1 MNEAVIVALQAGAT
15 LVTAS
20 QRLTRHLAAT
30 YGAAQQAQ
38 GAPVWEAPDI
48 LPWHQWLERAWQ
60 ESFGLLDA
68 DTPQLLLSDFQ
79 ELTLWEEVIRAADSE
94 PLLQVPAAARSARE
108 AWQLLHAWKLSIPR
122 FQETVSEDVTAF
134 ARWAKAYGQRCTS
147 GNWLDSARLP
157 DAVRNAIAAGRLAPC
172 MDAQVSREAGRRERP
187 PPRSLIIAGFDE
199 FTPQQDELL
208 DTVRAAGVTVTPLE
222 PAEQTTRVARVGYDD
237 RRAEIHAA
245 AAWARAALESGQTR
259 IGVVVPDLSVQRASI
274 VRLFDEALLPAALL
288 PGADIVRPYNV
299 SLGEPLTAWPVI
311 HAALLVLEFGTGSLP
326 VARLG
331 TLLRSPF
338 LAGATSEASACAQ
351 LDALLRQE
359 GEETVSISALLRR
372 TQTELARPQAA
383 APQLHAQLRAWRD
396 AIPARS
402 TRLAPSAWS
411 EQFAALLKLAG
422 WPGDGPLDSD
432 SHQAVMAWRELLA
445 AFAAQDVVSAR
456 LNYAEAL
463 ATLRRMAGERVFQP
477 QTPAA
482 PVQVL
487 GLLEASGLD
496 FDSLWVMGLDDE
508 SWPPSPRPNP
518 FLPPALV
525 NEASFTQRAR
535 GLPHASAERELEFA
549 RRLTERLAASAANV
563 VFSHPL
569 NAGDEKRR
577 ASPLLQAFPE
587 LLPSDFPAP
596 HPGLASHLFAARN
609 LETLGDEQAPALA
622 TGSVVKGGTRLFQYQ
637 AACPFRAFATLRLDA
652 RAPEEPEPGLDAKA
666 RGMLLHAALEALWR
680 TLGSHAA
687 LCAMAEASLM
697 NAIGAAVHTAL
708 DELARDRSQTLTSRF
723 RDIEVRRLTR
733 LLRLWLEEEKARA
746 PFQVV
751 AAEQKTTIK
760 LGGLVVEG
768 RMDRVDELEDGTRV
782 ILDYKSGK
790 TSIKSWEGERPDE
803 PQLPLYAI
811 DMRQRQP
818 VAAALFAQ
826 LRAGEL
832 GFNGLATRAGIAP
845 KVKPAGENEGAWQAQ
860 LDAWQ
865 TTLTTLAEAFR
876 AGDARV
882 DPKKFPQTCEYCGL
896 QALCRVHERRLAA
909 VEDEE
914 GGEGDD

>member
-1 MNEAVIVALQAGAT
+1 MNQDIIATLKAGAT

-20 QRLTRHLAAT
+20 QRLARHLAAT

-38 GAPVWEAPDI
+38 SAQVWEAPDI
-48 LPWHQWLERAWQ
+48 LPWHQWLERFWQ

-68 DTPQLLLSDFQ
+68 DAPQLLLSDFQ
-79 ELTLWEEVIRAADSE
+79 EQTLWEEVIRAADSE
-94 PLLQVPAAARSARE
+94 NPLLQVPAAARSARE

-122 FQETVSEDVTAF
+122 SRESASEDVSAF
-134 ARWAKAYGQRCTS
+134 ARWAKAYGQRCAS

-157 DAVRNAIAAGRLAPC
+157 DAVRNAIAAGRLAP
-172 MDAQVSREAGRRERP
+172 P
-187 PPRSLIIAGFDE
+187 HSLILAGFDE
-199 FTPQQDELL
+199 LTPQQDALL
-208 DTVRAAGVTVTPLE
+208 NAVRAAGVTVTPLT
-222 PAEQTTRVARVGYDD
+222 PADQTARTARVGYDD

-274 VRLFDEALLPAALL
+274 VRLFDEALVPAALL
-288 PGADIVRPYNV
+288 PGSDVVRPYNV
-299 SLGEPLTAWPVI
+299 SLGESLAAWPVI
-311 HAALLVLEFGTGSLP
+311 HAALLLLEFGTGSLP

-338 LAGATSEASACAQ
+338 LAGATSEASARAQ

-372 TQTELARPQAA
+372 TQVELAKPQAT
-383 APQLHAQLRAWRD
+383 APQLHAQLRVWRD
-396 AIPARS
+396 NIPARS
-402 TRLAPSAWS
+402 KQFVPSAWS

-445 AFAAQDVVSAR
+445 AFAAQDVVSTRPA
-456 LNYAEAL
+456 YAEAL

-508 SWPPSPRPNP
+508 IWPESPRPNP
-518 FLPPALV
+518 FLPL
-525 NEASFTQRAR
+525 EMQRTR

-549 RRLTERLAASAANV
+549 RRLTERLAASAGNV

-569 NAGDEKRR
+569 NSGDEKRR

-587 LLPSDFPAP
+587 LQPSDFPAP
-596 HPGLASHLFAARN
+596 LPGLASHLFAARAV
-609 LETLGDEQAPALA
+609 ETLSDEQAPALA
-622 TGSVVKGGTRLFQYQ
+622 PGSAVKGGTRLFQYQ

-652 RAPEEPEPGLDAKA
+652 RSPEEPEPGLDAKA
-666 RGMLLHAALEALWR
+666 RGMLLHSALEALWN
-680 TLGSHAA
+680 TLASHAA
-687 LCAMAEASLM
+687 LCSMAEGALM
-697 NAIGAAVHTAL
+697 NAIGTAVHAAL
-708 DELARDRSQTLTSRF
+708 DELARDRSQTLTGRF
-723 RDIEVRRLTR
+723 REIEAKRLTR
-733 LLRLWLEEEKARA
+733 LLRAWLEEEKARA
-746 PFQVV
+746 PFKVV

-790 TSIKSWEGERPDE
+790 TSTKSWEGERPDE

-832 GFNGLATRAGIAP
+832 GFNGLAARTGIAP
-845 KVKPAGENEGAWQAQ
+845 KVKPAGENEGVWQAQ

-865 TTLTTLAEAFR
+865 TTLTTLAEAYR

-882 DPKKFPQTCEYCGL
+882 DPKEFPRTCEYCGL
-896 QALCRVHERRLAA
+896 QALCRVHERHPDV
-909 VEDEE
+909 VEVGS

>member
-1 MNEAVIVALQAGAT
+1 MNQDNIAALKAGAT

-20 QRLTRHLAAT
+20 QRLARHLTTT

-48 LPWHQWLERAWQ
+48 LPWHQWLERFWQ

-68 DTPQLLLSDFQ
+68 DIPQLLLSDFQ
-79 ELTLWEEVIRAADSE
+79 ELTLWEEAIHATDSE
-94 PLLQVPAAARSARE
+94 NPLLQVPSAARSARE

-122 FQETVSEDVTAF
+122 SQESSSEDVSAF
-134 ARWAKAYGQRCTS
+134 ARWAKAYTQRCAT

-157 DAVRNAIAAGRLAPC
+157 DAVRNAITAGRLSP
-172 MDAQVSREAGRRERP
+172 SP
-187 PPRSLIIAGFDE
+187 SLILAGFDE
-199 FTPQQDELL
+199 LTPQQEELL
-208 DTVRAAGVTVTPLE
+208 NAVRATGVTVTPLM
-222 PAEQTTRVARVGYDD
+222 PADQTAHVARVGYDD
-237 RRAEIHAA
+237 RRAEILAA

-259 IGVVVPDLSVQRASI
+259 IGVVVPDLSVQRATV
-274 VRLFDEALLPAALL
+274 VRLFDDALLPAVLL
-288 PGADIVRPYNV
+288 PGADSVRPYNI
-299 SLGEPLTAWPVI
+299 SLGNPLATWPVI
-311 HAALLVLEFGTGSLP
+311 HAALMVLEFGTGSLP
-326 VARLG
+326 IARLG

-338 LAGATSEASACAQ
+338 LAGAASEASARAQ
-351 LDALLRQE
+351 LDALLRQD
-359 GEETVSISALLRR
+359 GEESVSISALLRR
-372 TQTELARPQAA
+372 AVTALAKPQSA

-396 AIPARS
+396 VIPARS

-445 AFAAQDVVSAR
+445 AFAAQDVVSAWH
-456 LNYAEAL
+456 NYAEAL

-477 QTPAA
+477 QTSAA

-518 FLPPALV
+518 FLPL
-525 NEASFTQRAR
+525 ELQRTR
-535 GLPHASAERELEFA
+535 GMPHASAERELEFA
-549 RRLTERLAASAANV
+549 RRLTERLAASAGNV

-587 LLPSDFPAP
+587 LLTSDLPTP
-596 HPGLASHLFAARN
+596 HTGLASHLFAARQI
-609 LETLGDEQAPALA
+609 ETISDEQAPPLA
-622 TGSVVKGGTRLFQYQ
+622 PGSVVRGGTRLFQYQ

-652 RAPEEPEPGLDAKA
+652 RTPEEPEPGLDAKA
-666 RGMLLHAALEALWR
+666 RGMLLHAALEALWN

-687 LCAMAEASLM
+687 LCGMAEAALM
-697 NAIGAAVHTAL
+697 KAIGAAVHAAL
-708 DELARDRSQTLTSRF
+708 EELARDRSQTLTGRF
-723 RDIEVRRLTR
+723 REIETQRLTR
-733 LLRLWLEEEKARA
+733 LLRSWLEEEKARA
-746 PFQVV
+746 PFRVV

-768 RMDRVDELEDGTRV
+768 RMDRVDELDDGTRV

-790 TSIKSWEGERPDE
+790 TSIQSWEGERPDE

-826 LRAGEL
+826 LRAGDL
-832 GFNGLATRAGIAP
+832 AFNGLAARTGIAP
-845 KVKPAGENEGAWQAQ
+845 RVKPAGENEGAWQAQ

-882 DPKKFPQTCEYCGL
+882 DPKKFPQTCEHCGL
-896 QALCRVHERRLAA
+896 QALCRVHERHPEI
-909 VEDEE
+909 VEDES
-914 GGEGDD
+914 GGTVDD

>member
-1 MNEAVIVALQAGAT
+1 MNQDIIVALKTGAT

-48 LPWHQWLERAWQ
+48 LPWHQWLERFWQ

-68 DTPQLLLSDFQ
+68 DGPQLLLSDFQ

-94 PLLQVPAAARSARE
+94 PLLQVPAAARSARD

-122 FQETVSEDVTAF
+122 SQETASEDVSAF

-157 DAVRNAIAAGRLAPC
+157 DAVRNAIAAGRL
-172 MDAQVSREAGRRERP
+172 V

-199 FTPQQDELL
+199 LTPQQDALL
-208 DTVRAAGVTVTPLE
+208 NAVRAAGITVTPLT
-222 PAEQTTRVARVGYDD
+222 PADLTARVARVGYDD

-259 IGVVVPDLSVQRASI
+259 IGVVVPDLSVQRATI

-288 PGADIVRPYNV
+288 PGADSVRPYNV
-299 SLGEPLTAWPVI
+299 SLGEPLATWPVI
-311 HAALLVLEFGTGSLP
+311 HAALLLLEFGTGSLP

-338 LAGATSEASACAQ
+338 LTGATSEASARAQ

-372 TQTELARPQAA
+372 ANAELAKPQAA
-383 APQLHAQLRAWRD
+383 APQLYAQLRAWRD
-396 AIPARS
+396 TIPSRS
-402 TRLAPSAWS
+402 TRLVPSAWS

-422 WPGDGPLDSD
+422 WPGDGPLESE

-456 LNYAEAL
+456 INYAEAL

-518 FLPPALV
+518 FLPHEL
-525 NEASFTQRAR
+525 QRTR

-549 RRLTERLAASAANV
+549 RRLTERLAASAGNV

-596 HPGLASHLFAARN
+596 HPGLASHLFAARDIEI
-609 LETLGDEQAPALA
+609 LSDEQAPALA
-622 TGSVVKGGTRLFQYQ
+622 PGSVVKGGTRLFQYQ

-666 RGMLLHAALEALWR
+666 RGMLLHSALEALWN

-687 LCAMAEASLM
+687 LCAMVEDALM
-697 NAIGAAVHTAL
+697 NAIGAAVHAAL
-708 DELARDRSQTLTSRF
+708 EELARDRSQTLTGRF
-723 RDIEVRRLTR
+723 RDIEARRLTR
-733 LLRLWLEEEKARA
+733 LLRAWLEEEKVRA
-746 PFQVV
+746 PFKVV
-751 AAEQKTTIK
+751 AAEQKTTIE

-832 GFNGLATRAGIAP
+832 GFNGLAQRVGIAP
-845 KVKPAGENEGAWQAQ
+845 EVKPAGDTEAEWQAQ
-860 LDAWQ
+860 LDTWQ

-876 AGDARV
+876 DGDARV
-882 DPKKFPQTCEYCGL
+882 DPKKFPQTCEHCGL
-896 QALCRVHERRLAA
+896 QALCRVHERHPQE
-909 VEDEE
+909 VYD

>member
-1 MNEAVIVALQAGAT
+1 MNQDSIAALKAGAT

-20 QRLTRHLAAT
+20 QRLARHLAAA
-30 YGAAQQAQ
+30 YGAAQQAH

-48 LPWHQWLERAWQ
+48 LPWHQWLERFWQ

-79 ELTLWEEVIRAADSE
+79 EQTLWEEVIRAADSE
-94 PLLQVPAAARSARE
+94 PLLQVPAAARSAHE

-122 FQETVSEDVTAF
+122 SRESASEDVSAF
-134 ARWAKAYGQRCTS
+134 ARWAKAYGQRCTD

-157 DAVRNAIAAGRLAPC
+157 DAVRNAIAAGRL
-172 MDAQVSREAGRRERP
+172 SP
-187 PPRSLIIAGFDE
+187 PTSLILAGFDE
-199 FTPQQDELL
+199 FTPQQDALL
-208 DTVRAAGVTVTPLE
+208 NAVRAAGVTVTPLV
-222 PAEQTTRVARVGYDD
+222 PADETARVARVGYDD
-237 RRAEIHAA
+237 RRAEIQAA
-245 AAWARAALESGQTR
+245 AAWARAALEAGQTR

-274 VRLFDEALLPAALL
+274 VRLFDEALIPAALL
-288 PGADIVRPYNV
+288 VAPGVLPPATLVHPCAAPGTDIVRPYNV
-299 SLGEPLTAWPVI
+299 SLGEPLAAWPVI
-311 HAALLVLEFGTGSLP
+311 HAALLFLEFGTGSFP
-326 VARLG
+326 MARLG

-338 LAGATSEASACAQ
+338 LAGAANEAGARAQ

-372 TQTELARPQAA
+372 VQAELARPQAA
-383 APQLHAQLRAWRD
+383 APQLYAQLRLWRD
-396 AIPARS
+396 HIPARS
-402 TRLAPSAWS
+402 KQFAPSGWS
-411 EQFAALLKLAG
+411 EQFAALLKHAG
-422 WPGDGPLDSD
+422 WPGDGPLESE

-445 AFAAQDVVSAR
+445 SFAAQDAVSTPQ
-456 LNYAEAL
+456 NYAEAL

-518 FLPPALV
+518 FLPLDL
-525 NEASFTQRAR
+525 QRTR

-549 RRLTERLAASAANV
+549 RRLTERLAASASNV
-563 VFSHPL
+563 VFSYPL
-569 NAGDEKRR
+569 NSGDEKRR
-577 ASPLLQAFPE
+577 ASPLLQAIPE

-596 HPGLASHLFAARN
+596 SPGLASQLFAARQI
-609 LETLGDEQAPALA
+609 ETLNDEQAPALA
-622 TGSVVKGGTRLFQYQ
+622 PGSIVKGGTRLFQYQ
-637 AACPFRAFATLRLDA
+637 AACPFRAFASLRLDA
-652 RAPEEPEPGLDAKA
+652 RSPEEPEPGLDAKA
-666 RGMLLHAALEALWR
+666 RGMLLHAALEALWN

-687 LCAMAEASLM
+687 LCGMAEDSLM
-697 NAIGAAVHTAL
+697 YAIGTAVNGAL
-708 DELARDRSQTLTSRF
+708 EELARERSQTLTARF
-723 RDIEVRRLTR
+723 REIETRRLTR
-733 LLRLWLEEEKARA
+733 LLRAWLEEEKARA
-746 PFQVV
+746 PFKVV

-768 RMDRVDELEDGTRV
+768 RMDRVDELDDGTRV

-790 TSIKSWEGERPDE
+790 TSIQSWEGERPDE

-845 KVKPAGENEGAWQAQ
+845 KVKAAGDTEAVWQAQ

-865 TTLTTLAEAFR
+865 TTLTTLAEAYR

-882 DPKKFPQTCEYCGL
+882 EPKKFPQTCEYCGL
-896 QALCRVHERRLAA
+896 QALCRVHERHPDV
-909 VEDEE
+909 VEDDS
-914 GGEGDD
+914 GGEGDV

>member
-1 MNEAVIVALQAGAT
+1 MKEAIIAALQAGAT

-20 QRLTRHLAAT
+20 QRLARHLAAT

-38 GAPVWEAPDI
+38 GAVVWESPDI
-48 LPWHQWLERAWQ
+48 LPWHQWLERYWQ

-68 DTPQLLLSDFQ
+68 DTPQLLLSEFQ
-79 ELTLWEEVIRAADSE
+79 EQTLWEEVIRAADSE

-122 FQETVSEDVTAF
+122 SQESASEDVSAF

-157 DAVRNAIAAGRLAPC
+157 DAVRNAIAAGRLAPR

-187 PPRSLIIAGFDE
+187 PPPSLIIAGFDE
-199 FTPQQDELL
+199 LTPQQDALL
-208 DTVRAAGVTVTPLE
+208 NAVRTAGVTVTPLT
-222 PAEQTTRVARVGYDD
+222 PADQSARTARVGYDD

-245 AAWARAALESGQTR
+245 AAWARAALEAGQTR

-274 VRLFDEALLPAALL
+274 VRLFDEALVPAALL
-288 PGADIVRPYNV
+288 PGADVVRPYNV
-299 SLGEPLTAWPVI
+299 SLGEPLAAWPVI

-338 LAGATSEASACAQ
+338 LAGATSEASTRAQ

-372 TQTELARPQAA
+372 AQAELAKSQAA
-383 APQLHAQLRAWRD
+383 VPQLHAQLRAWRD
-396 AIPARS
+396 NIPARS
-402 TRLAPSAWS
+402 KQFVPSAWS

-445 AFAAQDVVSAR
+445 AFAAQDVVSTCPA
-456 LNYAEAL
+456 YTEAL

-508 SWPPSPRPNP
+508 NWPPSPRPNP
-518 FLPPALV
+518 FLPL
-525 NEASFTQRAR
+525 ELQRTR

-549 RRLTERLAASAANV
+549 RRLTERLAASAGNV

-569 NAGDEKRR
+569 NSGDEKRR

-587 LLPSDFPAP
+587 LQPSDFPAP
-596 HPGLASHLFAARN
+596 HPGLANHLFAARDIEI
-609 LETLGDEQAPALA
+609 LSDEQAPALA
-622 TGSVVKGGTRLFQYQ
+622 PGSTVKGGTRLFQYQ

-652 RAPEEPEPGLDAKA
+652 RSPEEPEPGLDAKA
-666 RGMLLHAALEALWR
+666 RGMLLHSALEALWN
-680 TLGSHAA
+680 TLASHAA
-687 LCAMAEASLM
+687 LCAMAEGALM
-697 NAIGAAVHTAL
+697 DAISAAVHAAL
-708 DELARDRSQTLTSRF
+708 EELARDRSQTLTGRF
-723 RDIEVRRLTR
+723 REIEAKRLTR
-733 LLRLWLEEEKARA
+733 LLRAWLEEEKARA
-746 PFQVV
+746 PFKVV

-790 TSIKSWEGERPDE
+790 TSTKSWEGERPDE
-803 PQLPLYAI
+803 PQLPLYAV

-832 GFNGLATRAGIAP
+832 GFNGLAQRAGIAP
-845 KVKPAGENEGAWQAQ
+845 KVKPAGDTDAAWQAQ

-865 TTLTTLAEAFR
+865 TTLTTLAEAYR

-882 DPKKFPQTCEYCGL
+882 DPKEFPRTCEYCGL
-896 QALCRVHERRLAA
+896 QALCRVHERHPEI
-909 VEDEE
+909 VEDES
-914 GGEGDD
+914 GGEGGG

>member
-1 MNEAVIVALQAGAT
+1 MNEAIIAALQVGAT

-20 QRLTRHLAAT
+20 QRLARHLAST

-48 LPWHQWLERAWQ
+48 LPWQQWLERFWQ

-79 ELTLWEEVIRAADSE
+79 EQTLWEEVIRAADSE

-108 AWQLLHAWKLSIPR
+108 AWQLLHAWKLTIPR
-122 FQETVSEDVTAF
+122 SQESASEDVSAF

-157 DAVRNAIAAGRLAPC
+157 DAVRNAIAAGRLTPC

-199 FTPQQDELL
+199 LTPQQEELL
-208 DTVRAAGVTVTPLE
+208 RAMRAAGVTVTPLT
-222 PAEQTTRVARVGYDD
+222 PADQTARVARVGYDD
-237 RRAEIHAA
+237 RRTEIHAA
-245 AAWARAALESGQTR
+245 AAWARAALEAGQTR
-259 IGVVVPDLSVQRASI
+259 IGVVVPDLSVQRATV

-288 PGADIVRPYNV
+288 PGAEVVRPYNV
-299 SLGEPLTAWPVI
+299 SLGESLASRPVI
-311 HAALLVLEFGTGSLP
+311 HAALLLLEFGTGSLP

-331 TLLRSPF
+331 MLLRSPF
-338 LAGATSEASACAQ
+338 LAGAVSEASARAQ

-372 TQTELARPQAA
+372 ANTELAKPQAA
-383 APQLHAQLRAWRD
+383 APQMYTQLRAWRD
-396 AIPARS
+396 NIPARS
-402 TRLAPSAWS
+402 KQFIPSAWS

-456 LNYAEAL
+456 SNYAEAL

-508 SWPPSPRPNP
+508 GWPPSPRPNP
-518 FLPPALV
+518 FLPLDL
-525 NEASFTQRAR
+525 QRTR

-549 RRLTERLAASAANV
+549 RRLTERLAACAGNV

-569 NAGDEKRR
+569 NSGDEKRR

-587 LLPSDFPAP
+587 LLPSDFPASY
-596 HPGLASHLFAARN
+596 PGLAAQLFAARAI
-609 LETLGDEQAPALA
+609 ETLSDEQAPALA
-622 TGSVVKGGTRLFQYQ
+622 PGSAVKGGTRLFQYQ

-666 RGMLLHAALEALWR
+666 RGMLLHSALEVLWNA
-680 TLGSHAA
+680 LGSHAA
-687 LCAMAEASLM
+687 LCAMAEGALM
-697 NAIGAAVHTAL
+697 DAISAAVHAAL
-708 DELARDRSQTLTSRF
+708 EELARDRSQTLTGRF
-723 RDIEVRRLTR
+723 RDIEARRLTR
-733 LLRLWLEEEKARA
+733 LLRAWLEEEKQRA
-746 PFQVV
+746 PFKVV

-768 RMDRVDELEDGTRV
+768 RMDRVDELDDGTRV
-782 ILDYKSGK
+782 ILDYKSGETK
-790 TSIKSWEGERPDE
+790 IKKWEGERPDE
-803 PQLPLYAI
+803 PQLPLYAV
-811 DMRQRQP
+811 DMHKRQP

-826 LRAGEL
+826 LRAGDL
-832 GFNGLATRAGIAP
+832 AFNGLAARTGIAP
-845 KVKPAGENEGAWQAQ
+845 KVKPAGDSEAAWQAQ

-865 TTLTTLAEAFR
+865 ITLTTLAEAFR

-882 DPKKFPQTCEYCGL
+882 DPKEFPQTCEHCGL
-896 QALCRVHERRLAA
+896 QALCRVHERHPQE
-909 VEDEE
+909 VDD

>member
-1 MNEAVIVALQAGAT
+1 MNEAIIAALQVGAT

-20 QRLTRHLAAT
+20 QRLARHLAST

-48 LPWHQWLERAWQ
+48 LPWQQWLERFWQ

-79 ELTLWEEVIRAADSE
+79 EQTLWEEVIRAADSE

-108 AWQLLHAWKLSIPR
+108 AWQLLHAWKLTIPR
-122 FQETVSEDVTAF
+122 SQETASEDVSAF
-134 ARWAKAYGQRCTS
+134 ARWAKAYGQRCTG

-157 DAVRNAIAAGRLAPC
+157 DAVRNAIAAGRLTPC

-199 FTPQQDELL
+199 LTPQQEELL
-208 DTVRAAGVTVTPLE
+208 RAMRAAGVTVTPLT
-222 PAEQTTRVARVGYDD
+222 PADQTARVARVGYDD
-237 RRAEIHAA
+237 RRTEIHAA
-245 AAWARAALESGQTR
+245 AAWARAALEAGQTR
-259 IGVVVPDLSVQRASI
+259 IGVVVPDLSVQRATV

-288 PGADIVRPYNV
+288 PGAEVVRPYNV
-299 SLGEPLTAWPVI
+299 SLGESLASRPVI
-311 HAALLVLEFGTGSLP
+311 HAALLLLEFGTGSLP

-331 TLLRSPF
+331 MLLRSPF
-338 LAGATSEASACAQ
+338 LAGAVSEASARAQ

-372 TQTELARPQAA
+372 ANTELAKPQAA
-383 APQLHAQLRAWRD
+383 APQMYTQLRAWRD
-396 AIPARS
+396 NIPARS
-402 TRLAPSAWS
+402 KQFIPSAWS

-456 LNYAEAL
+456 SNYAEAL

-508 SWPPSPRPNP
+508 GWPPSPRPNP
-518 FLPPALV
+518 FLPLDL
-525 NEASFTQRAR
+525 QRTR

-549 RRLTERLAASAANV
+549 RRLTERLAACAGNV

-569 NAGDEKRR
+569 NSGDEKRR

-587 LLPSDFPAP
+587 LLPSDFPASY
-596 HPGLASHLFAARN
+596 PGLAAQLFAARAI
-609 LETLGDEQAPALA
+609 ETLSDEQAPALA
-622 TGSVVKGGTRLFQYQ
+622 PGSAVKGGTHLFQYQ

-666 RGMLLHAALEALWR
+666 RGMLLHSALEVLWNA
-680 TLGSHAA
+680 LGSHAA
-687 LCAMAEASLM
+687 LCAMAEGALM
-697 NAIGAAVHTAL
+697 DAISAAVHAAL
-708 DELARDRSQTLTSRF
+708 EELARDRSQTLTGRF
-723 RDIEVRRLTR
+723 RDIEARRLTR
-733 LLRLWLEEEKARA
+733 LLRAWLEEEKQRA
-746 PFQVV
+746 PFKVV

-768 RMDRVDELEDGTRV
+768 RMDRVDELDDGTRV
-782 ILDYKSGK
+782 ILDYKSGETK
-790 TSIKSWEGERPDE
+790 IKKWEGERPDE
-803 PQLPLYAI
+803 PQLPLYAV
-811 DMRQRQP
+811 DMHKRQP

-826 LRAGEL
+826 LRAGDL
-832 GFNGLATRAGIAP
+832 AFNGLAARTGIAP
-845 KVKPAGENEGAWQAQ
+845 KVKPAGDSEAAWQAQ

-865 TTLTTLAEAFR
+865 ITLTTLAEAFR

-882 DPKKFPQTCEYCGL
+882 DPKEFPQTCEHCGL
-896 QALCRVHERRLAA
+896 QALCRVHERHPQE
-909 VEDEE
+909 VDD

>member
-1 MNEAVIVALQAGAT
+1 MNQDIIVALRAGAT

-20 QRLTRHLAAT
+20 QRLARHLAAT
-30 YGAAQQAQ
+30 YGAAQQAL
-38 GAPVWEAPDI
+38 GALVWEAPDI
-48 LPWHQWLERAWQ
+48 LPWHQWLERFWQ

-79 ELTLWEEVIRAADSE
+79 ELTLWEEAIHAADSE
-94 PLLQVPAAARSARE
+94 NPLLQVPSAARSARE

-122 FQETVSEDVTAF
+122 TQESASEDVSTF
-134 ARWAKAYGQRCTS
+134 ARWAKAYTQRCTT

-157 DAVRNAIAAGRLAPC
+157 DAVRNAIAAARVAPPH
-172 MDAQVSREAGRRERP
+172 A
-187 PPRSLIIAGFDE
+187 LILAGFDE
-199 FTPQQDELL
+199 LGPQQDELL
-208 DTVRAAGVTVTPLE
+208 NAMRAAGITIASLAPGDRTK
-222 PAEQTTRVARVGYDD
+222 RVARVGYDD
-237 RRAEIHAA
+237 CRAEIHAA

-259 IGVVVPDLSVQRASI
+259 IGVVVPDLSVQRATV
-274 VRLFDEALLPAALL
+274 VRLFDEALIPAALL
-288 PGADIVRPYNV
+288 PGSDVVRPYNV
-299 SLGEPLTAWPVI
+299 SLGEPLAAWPVI
-311 HAALLVLEFGTGSLP
+311 HAALLALEFGTGSLP

-338 LAGATSEASACAQ
+338 LAGATNEASARAQ
-351 LDALLRQE
+351 IDALLRQD
-359 GEETVSISALLRR
+359 GEDIVSISALLQRAA
-372 TQTELARPQAA
+372 TALAKPQSA
-383 APQLHAQLRAWRD
+383 APQLHAQLRVWRD
-396 AIPARS
+396 NIPPRS
-402 TRLAPSAWS
+402 KQFVPSTWS
-411 EQFAALLKLAG
+411 EQYAKLLQLSG

-445 AFAAQDVVSAR
+445 AFAAQDVVSVKYS
-456 LNYAEAL
+456 YAEAL

-487 GLLEASGLD
+487 GLLEASGLG

-518 FLPPALV
+518 FLPLDL
-525 NEASFTQRAR
+525 QRTR

-549 RRLTERLAASAANV
+549 RRLTERLAASAGNV

-569 NAGDEKRR
+569 NSGDEKRR

-587 LLPSDFPAP
+587 LLPGDFPAP
-596 HPGLASHLFAARN
+596 HPGIASHLFATRE
-609 LETLGDEQAPALA
+609 LETLSDEQAPALA
-622 TGSVVKGGTRLFQYQ
+622 PGSVVKGGTRLFQYQ

-652 RAPEEPEPGLDAKA
+652 RTPEEPEPGLDAKA
-666 RGMLLHAALEALWR
+666 RGMLLHAALEALWN

-687 LCAMAEASLM
+687 LCGMAEAELM
-697 NAIGAAVHTAL
+697 KTIGAAVYAAL
-708 DELARDRSQTLTSRF
+708 EKLARDRSQTLTGRF
-723 RDIEVRRLTR
+723 RELETKRLTR
-733 LLRLWLEEEKARA
+733 LLRAWLEEEKARA
-746 PFQVV
+746 PFKVV
-751 AAEQKTTIK
+751 AAEQKTTIE

-790 TSIKSWEGERPDE
+790 TNIRSWDGERPDE
-803 PQLPLYAI
+803 PQLPLYAV
-811 DMRQRQP
+811 DMRKRQP

-826 LRAGEL
+826 LRAGDL
-832 GFNGLATRAGIAP
+832 GFKGLASRIGIAP
-845 KVKPAGENEGAWQAQ
+845 KVKPVGETDAAWQAQ
-860 LDAWQ
+860 LDTWQ
-865 TTLTTLAEAFR
+865 TTLTTLAEAYR

-882 DPKKFPQTCEYCGL
+882 DPKEFPRTCEHCGL
-896 QALCRVHERRLAA
+896 QALCRVHERHPQE
-909 VEDEE
+909 VDD

>member
-1 MNEAVIVALQAGAT
+1 MNEAVIAALQAGAT

-20 QRLTRHLAAT
+20 QRFARHLVAA
-30 YGAAQQAQ
+30 YGGVQQAQ
-38 GAPVWEAPDI
+38 GAPVWEAPDV
-48 LPWHQWLERAWQ
+48 LPWHQWLERFWQ

-79 ELTLWEEVIRAADSE
+79 ELTLWEEAIHATDSE
-94 PLLQVPAAARSARE
+94 NPLLQVPSAARSARE

-122 FQETVSEDVTAF
+122 SQETASEDVSAF
-134 ARWAKAYGQRCTS
+134 ARWAKAYAQRCTS

-157 DAVRNAIAAGRLAPC
+157 DAVRNAIAAGRLAP
-172 MDAQVSREAGRRERP
+172 
-187 PPRSLIIAGFDE
+187 PRSLIIAGFDE
-199 FTPQQDELL
+199 FTPQQDALL
-208 DTVRAAGVTVTPLE
+208 NAVRATGASVTPLT
-222 PAEQTTRVARVGYDD
+222 PADETARVARVGYDD
-237 RRAEIHAA
+237 RRAEILAA

-259 IGVVVPDLSVQRASI
+259 IGVVVPDLSVQRATV
-274 VRLFDEALLPAALL
+274 VRLFDEALIPAALL
-288 PGADIVRPYNV
+288 PGSDVVRPYNV
-299 SLGEPLTAWPVI
+299 SLGEPLASWPVI

-326 VARLG
+326 IARLG

-338 LAGATSEASACAQ
+338 LAGAPSEASQRAQ
-351 LDALLRQE
+351 LDARLRQD
-359 GEETVSISALLRR
+359 GEELVSISALLRR
-372 TQTELARPQAA
+372 AATELARPQAA
-383 APQLHAQLRAWRD
+383 APHLNAQLRAWRD

-422 WPGDGPLDSD
+422 WPGDGPLESE
-432 SHQAVMAWRELLA
+432 SHQAVMVWRELLA
-445 AFAAQDVVSAR
+445 AFAAQDLVTTRPV
-456 LNYAEAL
+456 YAEAL

-518 FLPPALV
+518 FLPL
-525 NEASFTQRAR
+525 ELQRTR

-549 RRLTERLAASAANV
+549 RRLTERLAASAGNV

-596 HPGLASHLFAARN
+596 HTGLANHLFAARAI
-609 LETLGDEQAPALA
+609 ETLSDEQAPALVP
-622 TGSVVKGGTRLFQYQ
+622 GSIVKGGTRLFQYQ

-666 RGMLLHAALEALWR
+666 RGMLLHAALEALWN

-687 LCAMAEASLM
+687 LCGMAEAELM
-697 NAIGAAVHTAL
+697 NTIGTAVHAAL
-708 DELARDRSQTLTSRF
+708 EELARDRSQTLTGRF
-723 RDIEVRRLTR
+723 RELETKRLTR
-733 LLRLWLEEEKARA
+733 LLRAWLEEEKARA
-746 PFQVV
+746 PFKVV
-751 AAEQKTTIK
+751 AAEQKTTIA

-768 RMDRVDELEDGTRV
+768 RMDRVDELDDGTRV

-790 TSIKSWEGERPDE
+790 TNIKSWEGERPDE
-803 PQLPLYAI
+803 PQLPLYAV
-811 DMRQRQP
+811 DMHKRQP

-826 LRAGEL
+826 LRTGDL
-832 GFNGLATRAGIAP
+832 GFNGLASRIGIAP
-845 KVKPAGENEGAWQAQ
+845 KVKPAGDTEAEWQMQ

-865 TTLTTLAEAFR
+865 TTLTTLAEAYR

-882 DPKKFPQTCEYCGL
+882 DPKEFPRTCEHCGL
-896 QALCRVHERRLAA
+896 QALCRVHERHPQE
-909 VEDEE
+909 VDE
-914 GGEGDD
+914 GGASDD

>member
-60 ESFGLLDA
+60 ESFGLLDV

-108 AWQLLHAWKLSIPR
+108 AWQLLHAWKLSILR
-122 FQETVSEDVTAF
+122 SQETVSEDVTAF

-157 DAVRNAIAAGRLAPC
+157 DAVRNAIAAGRLAP
-172 MDAQVSREAGRRERP
+172 
-187 PPRSLIIAGFDE
+187 PRSLIIAGFDE
-199 FTPQQDELL
+199 LTPQQDELL
-208 DTVRAAGVTVTPLE
+208 NAVRAAGVTVTPLA
-222 PAEQTTRVARVGYDD
+222 PAEQTARIARVGYDD

-299 SLGEPLTAWPVI
+299 SLGEPLAAWPVI
-311 HAALLVLEFGTGSLP
+311 HAALLMLEFGTGSLP

-338 LAGATSEASACAQ
+338 LAGATSEASARAQ

-383 APQLHAQLRAWRD
+383 APQLYAQLRTWRD
-396 AIPARS
+396 VIPARS

-422 WPGDGPLDSD
+422 WPGDGPLDSE

-456 LNYAEAL
+456 LNYTEAL

-518 FLPPALV
+518 FLPLV
-525 NEASFTQRAR
+525 NEASFTQRTR

-549 RRLTERLAASAANV
+549 RRLTERLAASAGNV

-569 NAGDEKRR
+569 NSGDEKRR

-609 LETLGDEQAPALA
+609 LETLSDEQAPALA
-622 TGSVVKGGTRLFQYQ
+622 PGSAVKGGTRLFQYQ
-637 AACPFRAFATLRLDA
+637 AACPFRAFAALRLDA

-666 RGMLLHAALEALWR
+666 RGMLLHVALEVLWN

-687 LCAMAEASLM
+687 LCAMAEDMLM
-697 NAIGAAVHTAL
+697 NAIGAAVHAAL
-708 DELARDRSQTLTSRF
+708 DDLARDRSQTLTNRF
-723 RDIEVRRLTR
+723 RDIETRRLTR
-733 LLRLWLEEEKARA
+733 LLRLWLDEERARA
-746 PFQVV
+746 PFKVV
-751 AAEQKTTIK
+751 SAEQKTTIK

-768 RMDRVDELEDGTRV
+768 RMDRVDELDDGTRV

-832 GFNGLATRAGIAP
+832 GFNGLAQRAGIAP
-845 KVKPAGENEGAWQAQ
+845 KVKAAGDTEAVWQAQ

-882 DPKKFPQTCEYCGL
+882 DPKKFPQTCEHCGL
-896 QALCRVHERRLAA
+896 QALCRVHERHPDI
-909 VEDEE
+909 VEEE
-914 GGEGDD
+914 NGGKGDD

>member
-1 MNEAVIVALQAGAT
+1 MNEAVITALKTGAT

-20 QRLTRHLAAT
+20 QRLARHLAAS

-38 GAPVWEAPDI
+38 GVQVWEAPDF
-48 LPWHQWLERAWQ
+48 LPWHLWLERFWQ

-79 ELTLWEEVIRAADSE
+79 EQTLWEEVIRAADSE
-94 PLLQVPAAARSARE
+94 PLLQVPAAARSARD

-122 FQETVSEDVTAF
+122 TQESASEDVSAF

-157 DAVRNAIAAGRLAPC
+157 DAVRNAIAAGRLAP
-172 MDAQVSREAGRRERP
+172 
-187 PPRSLIIAGFDE
+187 PRALIIAGFDE
-199 FTPQQDELL
+199 LTPQQDALL
-208 DTVRAAGVTVTPLE
+208 NAVRAAGVTVTPLT
-222 PAEQTTRVARVGYDD
+222 PADQTARTARVGYDD

-245 AAWARAALESGQTR
+245 AAWARAALESGQAR
-259 IGVVVPDLSVQRASI
+259 IGVVVPDLSVQRAGI

-288 PGADIVRPYNV
+288 PGADVVRPYNV
-299 SLGEPLTAWPVI
+299 SLGEPLAAWPVI
-311 HAALLVLEFGTGSLP
+311 HTALLLLEFGTGSLP

-338 LAGATSEASACAQ
+338 LAGATSEASARAQ

-372 TQTELARPQAA
+372 ANAELAKPQAA
-383 APQLHAQLRAWRD
+383 APQLYAQLRAWRD

-402 TRLAPSAWS
+402 KQFVPSAWS

-422 WPGDGPLDSD
+422 WPGDGQLDSD

-445 AFAAQDVVSAR
+445 AFAAQDVVSTR
-456 LNYAEAL
+456 HNYAEAL
-463 ATLRRMAGERVFQP
+463 STLRRMAGERVFQP

-518 FLPPALV
+518 FLPL
-525 NEASFTQRAR
+525 ELQRTR

-549 RRLTERLAASAANV
+549 RRLTERLAASAGSV

-587 LLPSDFPAP
+587 LLPNDFPAP
-596 HPGLASHLFAARN
+596 HPGLASHLFAARAI
-609 LETLGDEQAPALA
+609 ETLSDEQAPALA
-622 TGSVVKGGTRLFQYQ
+622 LGSQVKGGTRLFQYQ

-666 RGMLLHAALEALWR
+666 RGMLLHSALEALWN

-687 LCAMAEASLM
+687 LCGMAEDALM
-697 NAIGAAVHTAL
+697 NAIGTAVHAAL
-708 DELARDRSQTLTSRF
+708 EELARDRSQTLTGRF
-723 RDIEVRRLTR
+723 REIEARRLTR
-733 LLRLWLEEEKARA
+733 LLRAWLEEEKARA
-746 PFQVV
+746 PFKVV
-751 AAEQKTTIK
+751 AAEQKATIK

-832 GFNGLATRAGIAP
+832 AFNGLAARTGIAP
-845 KVKPAGENEGAWQAQ
+845 KVKPAGDSEAAWQAQ

-882 DPKKFPQTCEYCGL
+882 DPKKFPQTCEHCGL
-896 QALCRVHERRLAA
+896 QALCRVHERHPEI
-909 VEDEE
+909 VEDES
-914 GGEGDD
+914 GGEGND

>member
-1 MNEAVIVALQAGAT
+1 MNKAIIAALQAGAT

-20 QRLTRHLAAT
+20 QRLARHLAAA
-30 YGAAQQAQ
+30 YGAAQQVQ

-48 LPWHQWLERAWQ
+48 LPWHQWLERFWL

-79 ELTLWEEVIRAADSE
+79 ELTLWEEAIHAADSE
-94 PLLQVPAAARSARE
+94 NPLLQVPSAARSARD

-122 FQETVSEDVTAF
+122 SQEITSEDVSAF

-147 GNWLDSARLP
+147 GNWLDSARLA
-157 DAVRNAIAAGRLAPC
+157 DAVRDAIVAGRLAP
-172 MDAQVSREAGRRERP
+172 
-187 PPRSLIIAGFDE
+187 PRALILAGFDE
-199 FTPQQDELL
+199 LTPQQDALL
-208 DTVRAAGVTVTPLE
+208 NAVRAVGATVTPLTF
-222 PAEQTTRVARVGYDD
+222 ADQSTRVARVGYDD

-245 AAWARAALESGQTR
+245 TAWARAALESGQTR
-259 IGVVVPDLSVQRASI
+259 IGVVVPDLSVQRATI

-288 PGADIVRPYNV
+288 VAPGVLPPATLAHPCAAPGADVVRPYNV
-299 SLGEPLTAWPVI
+299 SLGEPLAAWPVI
-311 HAALLVLEFGTGSLP
+311 HAALLLLEFGTGTLP

-338 LAGATSEASACAQ
+338 LAGAVSEASARAQ

-372 TQTELARPQAA
+372 ANAELAKPQSA
-383 APQLHAQLRAWRD
+383 APQLHAQLRVWRD
-396 AIPARS
+396 NIPARS
-402 TRLAPSAWS
+402 KQFVPSAWS
-411 EQFAALLKLAG
+411 EQFAALLKHAG

-456 LNYAEAL
+456 IDYAEAL
-463 ATLRRMAGERVFQP
+463 ATLWRMTGERVFQS

-508 SWPPSPRPNP
+508 NWPPSPRPNP
-518 FLPPALV
+518 FLPL
-525 NEASFTQRAR
+525 ELQRTR
-535 GLPHASAERELEFA
+535 GLPHASAERELQFA
-549 RRLTERLAASAANV
+549 RRLTERLAASAGNV

-569 NAGDEKRR
+569 NSGDEKRR

-587 LLPSDFPAP
+587 LQPGDFPAP
-596 HPGLASHLFAARN
+596 HPGLASHLFAARDIEI
-609 LETLGDEQAPALA
+609 LSDEQAPALA
-622 TGSVVKGGTRLFQYQ
+622 PGSAVKGGTRLFQYQ

-666 RGMLLHAALEALWR
+666 RGMLLHSALEALWN

-687 LCAMAEASLM
+687 LCGMAEETLM
-697 NAIGAAVHTAL
+697 NAIGTAVHAAL
-708 DELARDRSQTLTSRF
+708 DELARDRSQTLTGRF
-723 RDIEVRRLTR
+723 REIEAKRLTR
-733 LLRLWLEEEKARA
+733 LLRAWLEEEKARA
-746 PFQVV
+746 PFKVV

-768 RMDRVDELEDGTRV
+768 RMDRVGELEDGTRV

-790 TSIKSWEGERPDE
+790 TSIKSWEGDRPDE
-803 PQLPLYAI
+803 PQLPLYAV

-832 GFNGLATRAGIAP
+832 GFNGLAARAGIAP
-845 KVKPAGENEGAWQAQ
+845 KVKPAGETEAVWQAQ
-860 LDAWQ
+860 LDTWQ
-865 TTLTTLAEAFR
+865 TTLTTLAEAYR

-882 DPKKFPQTCEYCGL
+882 DPKEFPRTCEYCGL
-896 QALCRVHERRLAA
+896 QALCRVHERHPD
-909 VEDEE
+909 VVDDDS
-914 GGEGDD
+914 GGEGND

>member
-1 MNEAVIVALQAGAT
+1 MNQDIIAALKAGAT

-20 QRLTRHLAAT
+20 QRLARHLAAA
-30 YGAAQQAQ
+30 YGATQQAQ

-48 LPWHQWLERAWQ
+48 LPWHQWLERFWQ

-79 ELTLWEEVIRAADSE
+79 ELTLWEEAIHATDRE
-94 PLLQVPAAARSARE
+94 NPLLQVPSAARTARE
-108 AWQLLHAWKLSIPR
+108 AWQLLHAWRLSIPR
-122 FQETVSEDVTAF
+122 SQESASEDVSAF
-134 ARWAKAYGQRCTS
+134 ARWAKAYAQRCTS

-157 DAVRNAIAAGRLAPC
+157 EAVRNAIAAER
-172 MDAQVSREAGRRERP
+172 VSPART
-187 PPRSLIIAGFDE
+187 LILAGFDE
-199 FTPQQDELL
+199 LTPQQTELL
-208 DTVRAAGVTVTPLE
+208 NAMRAVGATVTSLAPGD
-222 PAEQTTRVARVGYDD
+222 QTQRVARVGYDD
-237 RRAEIHAA
+237 RRKEIEAA
-245 AAWARAALESGQTR
+245 AAWARAELESGQSR
-259 IGVVVPDLSVQRASI
+259 IGVVVPDLSVQRATV

-288 PGADIVRPYNV
+288 PGSGVVRPYNV
-299 SLGEPLTAWPVI
+299 SLGEPLAIWPVI
-311 HAALLVLEFGTGSLP
+311 HVALLLLEFGTGSLP
-326 VARLG
+326 IARLG

-338 LAGATSEASACAQ
+338 LAGATSEASARAQ

-372 TQTELARPQAA
+372 TQTELARSQAA
-383 APQLHAQLRAWRD
+383 APQFHTQLRVWRD
-396 AIPARS
+396 NIPARS
-402 TRLAPSAWS
+402 KQLSPSAWS
-411 EQFAALLKLAG
+411 EQFAALLKFSG
-422 WPGDGPLDSD
+422 WPGDGPLESE

-445 AFAAQDVVSAR
+445 SFAAQDVVSAR
-456 LNYAEAL
+456 HNYAEAL
-463 ATLRRMAGERVFQP
+463 ATLRRMAGERMFQP

-518 FLPPALV
+518 FLPLDL
-525 NEASFTQRAR
+525 QRTR

-549 RRLTERLAASAANV
+549 RRLTERLAASAGNV

-569 NAGDEKRR
+569 NSGDEKRR
-577 ASPLLQAFPE
+577 ASPLLQAFSE
-587 LLPSDFPAP
+587 LKPSSFPAP
-596 HPGLASHLFAARN
+596 HPGLASLLFGARAI
-609 LETLGDEQAPALA
+609 ETLNDEQAPALA
-622 TGSVVKGGTRLFQYQ
+622 PGSVVKGGTRLFQYQ

-666 RGMLLHAALEALWR
+666 RGMLLHNALEALWN

-687 LCAMAEASLM
+687 LCGMAEAELM
-697 NAIGAAVHTAL
+697 KVIGAAVHAAL
-708 DELARDRSQTLTSRF
+708 EELARERGQTLTGRF
-723 RDIEVRRLTR
+723 HEIETRRLTR
-733 LLRLWLEEEKARA
+733 LLRAWLEEEKARA
-746 PFQVV
+746 PFKVV
-751 AAEQKTTIK
+751 AAEQKTTIV

-803 PQLPLYAI
+803 PQLPLYAV
-811 DMRQRQP
+811 DMHKRQP

-826 LRAGEL
+826 LRAGDL
-832 GFNGLATRAGIAP
+832 GFKGLAARSGIAP
-845 KVKPAGENEGAWQAQ
+845 KVKPVGDTEAEWQAQ

-865 TTLTTLAEAFR
+865 TTLTTLAESFR

-882 DPKKFPQTCEYCGL
+882 DPKKFPQTCEHCGL
-896 QALCRVHERRLAA
+896 QALCRVHERHPEI
-909 VEDEE
+909 VEDES
-914 GGEGDD
+914 GGAGDD

>member
-1 MNEAVIVALQAGAT
+1 MNQDIIAALKAGAT

-20 QRLTRHLAAT
+20 QRLARHLAAA
-30 YGAAQQAQ
+30 YSAAQQAQ

-48 LPWHQWLERAWQ
+48 LPWHQWLERFWQ

-79 ELTLWEEVIRAADSE
+79 ELTLWEEAIHTADSE
-94 PLLQVPAAARSARE
+94 NPLLQVPSAARRARR
-108 AWQLLHAWKLSIPR
+108 QLLHAWKLSIPR
-122 FQETVSEDVTAF
+122 SQESASEDVSAF
-134 ARWAKAYGQRCTS
+134 ARWAKAYTQRCTT

-157 DAVRNAIAAGRLAPC
+157 DAVRNAISAGRLTPL
-172 MDAQVSREAGRRERP
+172 
-187 PPRSLIIAGFDE
+187 RSLILAGFDE
-199 FTPQQDELL
+199 LTPQQDALL
-208 DTVRAAGVTVTPLE
+208 NAVRAAGVTVTPLTS
-222 PAEQTTRVARVGYDD
+222 ADQSARVARVGYDD

-245 AAWARAALESGQTR
+245 AVWARAALESGQTR
-259 IGVVVPDLSVQRASI
+259 IGVVVPDLSVQRANI

-288 PGADIVRPYNV
+288 PGADVVRPYNV
-299 SLGEPLTAWPVI
+299 SLGEPLSAWPVI
-311 HAALLVLEFGTGSLP
+311 HAALLMLEFGTGSLP
-326 VARLG
+326 MARLG

-338 LAGATSEASACAQ
+338 LAGATNEASARAQ

-372 TQTELARPQAA
+372 TQTELAKPQAA
-383 APQLHAQLRAWRD
+383 APQLNAQLRAWRD
-396 AIPARS
+396 AIPARA

-445 AFAAQDVVSAR
+445 AFAAQDMVSTR
-456 LNYAEAL
+456 PVYAEAL

-518 FLPPALV
+518 FLPLDL
-525 NEASFTQRAR
+525 QRTR

-549 RRLTERLAASAANV
+549 RRLTERLAASAGNV

-569 NAGDEKRR
+569 NSGDEKRR

-596 HPGLASHLFAARN
+596 QPGLASHLFAARAI
-609 LETLGDEQAPALA
+609 ETLSDEQAPALA
-622 TGSVVKGGTRLFQYQ
+622 PGSVVKGGTRLFQYQ

-652 RAPEEPEPGLDAKA
+652 RTPEEPEPGLDAKA
-666 RGMLLHAALEALWR
+666 RGMLLHAALEVLWN

-687 LCAMAEASLM
+687 LCGMAEASLM
-697 NAIGAAVHTAL
+697 NAISAAVHAAL
-708 DELARDRSQTLTSRF
+708 EELARDRSQTLTGRF
-723 RDIEVRRLTR
+723 REIETKRLTR
-733 LLRLWLEEEKARA
+733 LLRTWLEEEKARA
-746 PFQVV
+746 PFRVV
-751 AAEQKTTIK
+751 AAEQKTTIA

-818 VAAALFAQ
+818 VAAVLFAQ
-826 LRAGEL
+826 LRTGDL
-832 GFNGLATRAGIAP
+832 GFNGLASRIGIAP
-845 KVKPAGENEGAWQAQ
+845 KLKPVGDTEAEWQTQ
-860 LDAWQ
+860 LDTWR
-865 TTLTTLAEAFR
+865 TTLTTLAEAYR

-882 DPKKFPQTCEYCGL
+882 DPKEFPRTCEHCGL
-896 QALCRVHERRLAA
+896 QALCRVHERHPEI
-909 VEDEE
+909 VEEE
-914 GGEGDD
+914 SGGTSDD